1 MHTADLPL
9 TYQPSTLQ
17 QFAEPNNHTPHSPI
31 EHRKRVRCG
40 HCDLTQWEAETC
52 RRCRHALPAP
62 IVEYVEVEK
71 PVPVIQKELVE
82 VPVIREVLVPVE
94 QPCLKCAG
102 LSLSASQTP
111 QPIEAAINLPSLAE
125 MEKTLIRAALD
136 RSRGD
141 RQKAAHM
148 LGIGK
153 TTIYRK
159 LKEYGMPAMKRAA
172 LSIQS

>member
-1 MHTADLPL
+1 MHTADLQL
-9 TYQPSTLQ
+9 TYQPSALQ
-17 QFAEPNNHTPHSPI
+17 QFVEPINHPPASSI

-40 HCDLTQWEAETC
+40 QCDLTQWEAHTC
-52 RRCRHALPAP
+52 RRCRRALPAP
-62 IVEYVEVEK
+62 VVEFVEVEK

-94 QPCLKCAG
+94 QPCLRCAG
-102 LSLSASQTP
+102 LSLSASEAHRR
-111 QPIEAAINLPSLAE
+111 IEADDDFPSLAE
-125 MEKTLIRAALD
+125 MERTLIQAALD
-136 RSRGD
+136 RSGGD

-159 LKEYGMPAMKRAA
+159 LKEYGMTAMKRA
-172 LSIQS
+172 LL

>member
-1 MHTADLPL
+1 MHTADLDL
-9 TYQPSTLQ
+9 TYQSSAHQ
-17 QFAEPNNHTPHSPI
+17 QFAESNYHPPVSPI
-31 EHRKRVRCG
+31 ERRKRVRCG
-40 HCDLTQWEAETC
+40 NCELTQWEAETC
-52 RRCRHALPAP
+52 RRCRRALPAP
-62 IVEYVEVEK
+62 VVEFVEVEK

-102 LSLSASQTP
+102 LSLSASEAHRR
-111 QPIEAAINLPSLAE
+111 IEAPDNFPSLAE
-125 MEKTLIRAALD
+125 MERTLIQAALD

-159 LKEYGMPAMKRAA
+159 LKEYGMPVMKRAI

>member
-1 MHTADLPL
+1 MHTADLQL
-9 TYQPSTLQ
+9 TYQPSALHQ
-17 QFAEPNNHTPHSPI
+17 LVEPSNHPPASPI

-40 HCDLTQWEAETC
+40 HCDLTQWEAQTC
-52 RRCRHALPAP
+52 RRCRRALPAP
-62 IVEYVEVEK
+62 LVEFVEVEK
-71 PVPVIQKELVE
+71 LVPVITKELVE

-102 LSLSASQTP
+102 LSLSASETP
-111 QPIEAAINLPSLAE
+111 QRIEAADNFPSLAE
-125 MEKTLIRAALD
+125 MERKLIQAALD
-136 RSRGD
+136 RSGGD

-159 LKEYGMPAMKRAA
+159 LKEYGMPAMKRTIF
-172 LSIQS
+172 STQS

>member
-1 MHTADLPL
+1 MHTANLQL
-9 TYQPSTLQ
+9 TYQPSALHKLV
-17 QFAEPNNHTPHSPI
+17 EPISHPPASPI

-52 RRCRHALPAP
+52 RRCRQALPAP
-62 IVEYVEVEK
+62 VVEFIEVEK

-94 QPCLKCAG
+94 QPCLRCAG
-102 LSLSASQTP
+102 LSLSASETP
-111 QPIEAAINLPSLAE
+111 PQIEAADNLPSLKE
-125 MEKTLIRAALD
+125 MERTLIQAALK
-136 RSRGD
+136 RSGGN
-141 RQKAAHM
+141 RQRAAHM

-159 LKEYGMPAMKRAA
+159 LKEYGMPAMKRAI
-172 LSIQS
+172 LST

>member
-1 MHTADLPL
+1 MHTADLQL
-9 TYQPSTLQ
+9 TYQPSAHQ
-17 QFAEPNNHTPHSPI
+17 QFAETNNHPLDSPI

-52 RRCRHALPAP
+52 RRCHRALPAP
-62 IVEYVEVEK
+62 VVEFVEVEK

-94 QPCLKCAG
+94 QPCLRCAG
-102 LSLSASQTP
+102 LCLSASQTP
-111 QPIEAAINLPSLAE
+111 RPTDATSNLPSLAE
-125 MEKTLIRAALD
+125 MEKTLIHAALD

-159 LKEYGMPAMKRAA
+159 LKEYGMAAMKRAA

>member
-1 MHTADLPL
+1 MHTADLQL
-9 TYQPSTLQ
+9 TYQPSALPQ
-17 QFAEPNNHTPHSPI
+17 LAEPTNHPLASLI

-40 HCDLTQWEAETC
+40 RCDLTQWEAETC
-52 RRCRHALPAP
+52 RRCRQALPAP
-62 IVEYVEVEK
+62 VVEFVEVEK
-71 PVPVIQKELVE
+71 LVPVITKELVE

-94 QPCLKCAG
+94 KPCLKCAG
-102 LSLSASQTP
+102 LSLSASQTH
-111 QPIEAAINLPSLAE
+111 QRIEATNNLPSLAE
-125 MEKTLIRAALD
+125 MERTLIHAALD
-136 RSRGD
+136 RSGGD

-159 LKEYGMPAMKRAA
+159 LKEYGIPAMKRAI

>member
-9 TYQPSTLQ
+9 TYQPSALQ
-17 QFAEPNNHTPHSPI
+17 QLVEPSNHPPVSPI

-52 RRCRHALPAP
+52 RRCHHALSAP
-62 IVEYVEVEK
+62 VIEFVEVEK
-71 PVPVIQKELVE
+71 FVPVIIKELVE

-111 QPIEAAINLPSLAE
+111 QPIEAANNLLSLAE
-125 MEKTLIRAALD
+125 MEKALIRAALD

-159 LKEYGMPAMKRAA
+159 LKEYGMPAMKRAG
-172 LSIQS
+172 LSIPS

>member
-9 TYQPSTLQ
+9 TYQPSALQ
-17 QFAEPNNHTPHSPI
+17 QLAEPNNHPPVSPI

-40 HCDLTQWEAETC
+40 HCDLTQWKADTC
-52 RRCRHALPAP
+52 RRCRHVLPAP
-62 IVEYVEVEK
+62 IVEFVEIEK

-82 VPVIREVLVPVE
+82 VPVIREVLMPVE

-102 LSLSASQTP
+102 LSLSASLSP
-111 QPIEAAINLPSLAE
+111 QQIEAADNLPSLAE
-125 MEKTLIRAALD
+125 MERTLIRAALD

-159 LKEYGMPAMKRAA
+159 LKEYGIPAIQRAA
-172 LSIQS
+172 LSIQT

>member
-1 MHTADLPL
+1 MYTTDLHM
-9 TYQPSTLQ
+9 TYQPSALQ
-17 QFAEPNNHTPHSPI
+17 QLAEPTKDPPASPI

-52 RRCRHALPAP
+52 RRCCRALPAP
-62 IVEYVEVEK
+62 VVEFVEVEK
-71 PVPVIQKELVE
+71 LVPVIQKELVE

-102 LSLSASQTP
+102 LYLSASQTH
-111 QPIEAAINLPSLAE
+111 QRIEAADNLPSLAE
-125 MEKTLIRAALD
+125 MERTLIQAALD

-159 LKEYGMPAMKRAA
+159 LKEYGMAAMKRAI
-172 LSIQS
+172 LSTQS

>member
-1 MHTADLPL
+1 MHTVDLEL
-9 TYQPSTLQ
+9 TYQPSALQ
-17 QFAEPNNHTPHSPI
+17 QLVESSNHPPASLT

-40 HCDLTQWEAETC
+40 HCDLTQWEAEAC
-52 RRCRHALPAP
+52 RRCHRALPAP
-62 IVEYVEVEK
+62 VVEFVEVEK
-71 PVPVIQKELVE
+71 LVPVITKQLVE

-111 QPIEAAINLPSLAE
+111 QRIDAANNFPSLAE
-125 MEKTLIRAALD
+125 MERTLIQAALD
-136 RSRGD
+136 RSEGD
-141 RQKAAHM
+141 RQKAARM

-159 LKEYGMPAMKRAA
+159 LKEYGMAAMKRSI
-172 LSIQS
+172 LSSQC

>member
-1 MHTADLPL
+1 MHTADLQL
-9 TYQPSTLQ
+9 TYQPSALH
-17 QFAEPNNHTPHSPI
+17 QFSETRNQPPACPI

-40 HCDLTQWEAETC
+40 HCDLTQWEAQTC
-52 RRCRHALPAP
+52 RRCDQALPAP
-62 IVEYVEVEK
+62 LVEFVEVEK

-102 LSLSASQTP
+102 LAPSASQPP
-111 QPIEAAINLPSLAE
+111 QHIEAADNFPTLEE
-125 MEKTLIRAALD
+125 MERTLIQAALD
-136 RSRGD
+136 RSGGD
-141 RQKAAHM
+141 RLKAASM

-159 LKEYGMPAMKRAA
+159 LKEYGIAAMKRAI
-172 LSIQS
+172 LST

>member
-1 MHTADLPL
+1 MHTADLQL
-9 TYQPSTLQ
+9 TYQPSAFREVL
-17 QFAEPNNHTPHSPI
+17 EPANHPPASSI

-40 HCDLTQWEAETC
+40 QCDLTQWKAQTC
-52 RRCRHALPAP
+52 RRCGQALPAP
-62 IVEYVEVEK
+62 VVEFVEVEK

-102 LSLSASQTP
+102 LALSASETSQR
-111 QPIEAAINLPSLAE
+111 IEAADTLPTLEE
-125 MEKTLIRAALD
+125 MERALIHAALD
-136 RSRGD
+136 RSGGD
-141 RQKAAHM
+141 RLKAAHI

-159 LKEYGMPAMKRAA
+159 LKEYGMPAMKRAI
-172 LSIQS
+172 LST

>member
-1 MHTADLPL
+1 MHTADLEL
-9 TYQPSTLQ
+9 TYQPSAIQ
-17 QFAEPNNHTPHSPI
+17 QLVEPSNHPPDSINP
-31 EHRKRVRCG
+31 HRKRVRCG
-40 HCDLTQWEAETC
+40 HCDLAQWEAQTC
-52 RRCRHALPAP
+52 RRCRLALPAP
-62 IVEYVEVEK
+62 LVEFVEVEK

-82 VPVIREVLVPVE
+82 VPVVREVLVPVE

-102 LSLSASQTP
+102 LSLSASQTHKR
-111 QPIEAAINLPSLAE
+111 IDAADNLPSLAE
-125 MEKTLIRAALD
+125 MERMLIQTALD

-159 LKEYGMPAMKRAA
+159 LKEYGLLPMKRAV
-172 LSIQS
+172 L